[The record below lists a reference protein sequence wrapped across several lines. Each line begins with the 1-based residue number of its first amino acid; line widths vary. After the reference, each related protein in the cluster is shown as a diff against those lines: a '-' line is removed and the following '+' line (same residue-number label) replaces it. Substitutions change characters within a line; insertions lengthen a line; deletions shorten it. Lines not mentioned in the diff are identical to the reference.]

1 MRSRI
6 ERPTAG
12 IWSGGTN
19 LFVPF
24 QPRLAPR
31 PSFVS
36 YGFPRIYLCLLAV
49 YVLSRV
55 LINISIARV
64 LIILCLWLLPYGW
77 LAGWLLPLLLSE
89 RRRPSAATTT
99 TSFCSAV
106 RVPTTF
112 RSKVTDVARSVYSLP
127 SYRLVR
133 SVWDLSVGLIC
144 CPRALPDNDYSTVR
158 ST

>member
-12 IWSGGTN
+12 IWWDQLICAVSGPVSPEAQFRFLWLPSHLFMPARCLCSLPRAHKYFN
-19 LFVPF
+19 RASSYYFVP
-24 QPRLAPR
+24 LVAT
-31 PSFVS
+31 
-36 YGFPRIYLCLLAV
+36 L
-49 YVLSRV
+49 
-55 LINISIARV
+55 
-64 LIILCLWLLPYGW
+64 W

-158 ST
+158 GT